1 MYRQV
6 LYIWLLYV
14 SAFLASSQDIQDV
27 VADAS
32 PTTPAIPGET
42 MHTIFVAFNTG
53 AVEKTTESQ
62 EAIET
67 TFGEPFHDEREFVQW
82 QD

>member
-1 MYRQV
+1 MGWQV
-6 LYIWLLYV
+6 LFFLLLSILGILV
-14 SAFLASSQDIQDV
+14 SSQHIQDV
-27 VADAS
+27 LVDES

-53 AVEKTTESQ
+53 AVKKTVEAH

>member
-1 MYRQV
+1 MGWQI
-6 LYIWLLYV
+6 LFFLLLSV
-14 SAFLASSQDIQDV
+14 SRILVSSQHIQDV
-27 VADAS
+27 LVDES

-42 MHTIFVAFNTG
+42 MHTVFVALNTG
-53 AVEKTTESQ
+53 AVEKTIESQ
-62 EAIET
+62 EAVET